1 MQDNKAEKRSKHN
14 SIIWQVAYLF
24 IIGTLA
30 IGAITYFSQQLLS
43 FNNVSEQNLRIAS
56 ESVEELTMAI
66 EEYPAHEWMLSYWY
80 RNYDDLDI
88 EYDVDYGSGTKTE
101 AKCKELQERYPDLQL
116 KYATTKEVKA
126 MSPKDQKLYAEITYS
141 WLITR
146 INQIKRSYQ
155 FSFLFCVLTKEPFD
169 SQFFLFS
176 AADEGAVRG
185 TDYEEVYTLGVTSG
199 VNESQQTAMMNATN
213 NSSYFADAGD
223 YVDYYAAIGEVDGHE
238 VLIGI
243 TINQSDLRNTMQ
255 SQTIRGTVV
264 AVIMQICL
272 AVLCLIMILYFVIN
286 PLKEVQQSIR
296 TYIRTKKSQSVVE
309 NLENIKAKNEI
320 GQLSDDVVSLAEEM
334 DDYLDQIEDI
344 TKEKERML
352 TELNLASRI
361 QADML
366 PNTFPAFPERSE
378 FDIHAAMHPAREVG
392 GDFFDFFLIDDDHLC
407 LVIADVSGKGIPAS
421 LFMMA
426 SKIILANNVKAGK
439 SPSEVLTDT
448 NNSICSNNKE
458 EMFVTVWLGILELST
473 GKLTASNAGHEY
485 PVIKDP
491 DGLYKLYHD
500 QHGFVIGGVEGI
512 RYTEYEIQLEPGSKI
527 FVYTDGIPEATNNEK
542 GMFGLERMLQALNAD
557 AEAMPEQ
564 ILQNMRSAVDEFVQ
578 DEEQFDDLT
587 MLCLEYKGK

>member
-1 MQDNKAEKRSKHN
+1 MQGKIAETRKYN
-14 SIIWQVAYLF
+14 SIIRQVAYLF
-24 IIGTLA
+24 IIGTLI

-43 FNNVSEQNLRIAS
+43 FNNVSEQNQRIAS

-80 RNYDDLDI
+80 RNYDKLDI
-88 EYDVDYGSGTKTE
+88 EYDVDYKSGTKTE
-101 AKCKELQERYPDLQL
+101 AKCKELQKHHPDLQL
-116 KYATTKEVKA
+116 KYVTAKEVKA
-126 MSPKDQKLYAEITYS
+126 MSPEDQKLYAEITYS

-146 INQIKRSYQ
+146 INQIKQSYK
-155 FSFLFCVLTKEPFD
+155 FDFLFCVLTKEPFD
-169 SQFFLFS
+169 SQFFLLS

-185 TDYEEVYTLGVTSG
+185 THYEEVYTLGTTSD

-213 NSSYFADAGD
+213 NSSYFADAGN
-223 YVDYYAAIGEVDGHE
+223 YVDYYASIGEIDGQA
-238 VLIGI
+238 VLIGV
-243 TINQSDLRNTMQ
+243 TINQSDLRGAMQ

-272 AVLCLIMILYFVIN
+272 AVLCLILILYFVIN
-286 PLKEVQQSIR
+286 PLKEVQKSIR
-296 TYIRTKKSQSVVE
+296 TYIRTKRSQSIVSD
-309 NLENIKAKNEI
+309 LEEIKAKNEI
-320 GQLSDDVVSLAEEM
+320 GQLSDDIASLAKEM
-334 DDYLDQIEDI
+334 DDYLDQIETI
-344 TKEKERML
+344 TKDKERMRI
-352 TELNLASRI
+352 ELSLASRI

-378 FDIHAAMHPAREVG
+378 FDIYAAMHPAKEVG
-392 GDFFDFFLIDDDHLC
+392 GDFFDFFLVDDDHLC

-439 SPSEVLTDT
+439 SPAEVLTDT

-458 EMFVTVWLGILELST
+458 EMFVTVWLGILEIST

-485 PVIKDP
+485 PAIKDP
-491 DGLYKLYHD
+491 GGLYKLYHD

-512 RYTEYEIQLEPGSKI
+512 GYSEYEIQLEPGSKI
-527 FVYTDGIPEATNNEK
+527 FVYTDGIPEANSKEK
-542 GMFGLERMLQALNAD
+542 GMFGIDRMLKALND
-557 AEAMPEQ
+557 SAEVPPKQA
-564 ILQNMRSAVDEFVQ
+564 LQNMRKTVDDFVQ

-587 MLCLEYKGK
+587 MLCLEYRGK